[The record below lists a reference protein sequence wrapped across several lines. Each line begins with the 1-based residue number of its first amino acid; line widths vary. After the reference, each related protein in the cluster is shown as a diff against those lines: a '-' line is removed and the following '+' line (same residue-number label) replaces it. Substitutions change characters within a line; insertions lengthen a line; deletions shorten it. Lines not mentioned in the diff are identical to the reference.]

1 MEENE
6 IGKSV
11 VDVAVQI
18 HRDLGHGLLETVYE
32 VVLLH
37 ALDARGCR

>member
-32 VVLLH
+32 SYCYTRF
-37 ALDARGCR
+37 DARGCR